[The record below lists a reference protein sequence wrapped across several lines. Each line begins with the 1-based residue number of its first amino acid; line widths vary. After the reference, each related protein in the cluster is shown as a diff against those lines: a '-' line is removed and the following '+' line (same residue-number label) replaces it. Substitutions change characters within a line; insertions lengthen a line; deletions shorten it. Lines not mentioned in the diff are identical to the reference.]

1 MFKITHREGER
12 ILELTNERQ
21 GQLLDCIL
29 DMGQLMLDCGAEI
42 SRVEDTLTRVGR
54 AYGAS
59 ETDVFV
65 ITSIISL
72 TMEFPGHEA
81 VTETRR
87 ISRDGGTDF
96 YRLEKLNALSRAVC
110 AEPLEIEELRARID
124 AVAAGRKPFWVQLAG
139 SVLAAGSFAVFF
151 GGSVWDGAAAAV
163 LGALICLMQL
173 RLDRT
178 EINTV
183 ARNLLVSFL
192 IGVAAE
198 LLTAAVPALHM
209 DKILIGDIMLLIPGL
224 AMTNAVRN
232 ILLGNTI
239 SGLVRLAD
247 SLLWAGSLAG
257 GFMVAMRICGI
268 LL

>member
-1 MFKITHREGER
+1 MD
-12 ILELTNERQ
+12 LTNEMQ
-21 GQLLDCIL
+21 GHLLDCIL
-29 DMGQLMLDCGAEI
+29 DLGQLLLDCGAEI
-42 SRVEDTLTRVGR
+42 SRVEDTLSRIGR

-65 ITSIISL
+65 ITSIISITL
-72 TMEFPGHEA
+72 EFPGHEA

-96 YRLEKLNALSRAVC
+96 IRLEKLNSLSRAVC
-110 AEPLEIEELRARID
+110 AEPVEISDLRARID
-124 AVAAGRKPFWVQLAG
+124 AVAAGQKPAWVQLAG

-151 GGSVWDGAAAAV
+151 GGSLPDGLAAA
-163 LGALICLMQL
+163 LFGALICLMQM

-183 ARNLLVSFL
+183 ARNLLISFVV
-192 IGVAAE
+192 GMAVG
-198 LLTAAVPALHM
+198 LLTAVIPALHT

-232 ILLGNTI
+232 VLLGNTI
-239 SGLVRLAD
+239 SGMVRLAD
-247 SLLWAGSLAG
+247 SLLWAGALAG
-257 GFMVAMRICGI
+257 GFMVAMRICDI